1 MVRAQKPVDLVAR
14 VNGFVVGRARRFVW
28 ASDRTQENFVGD
40 RMSTEMEPLPLFPNI
55 DKYPSAA

>member
-1 MVRAQKPVDLVAR
+1 VAR